1 MSNEELKQQII
12 DALDGINDQRAL
24 KIILQFILGIKD
36 KLIR

>member
-1 MSNEELKQQII
+1 MDNKELKQQII
-12 DALDGINDQRAL
+12 DALDGLNDQQAL